1 MSKRYIVKSIIFDG
15 DCIVD
20 TIDDGYYTT
29 DKTDLENLCGTLNEL
44 DGKNNELKE
53 FIRNLTNYKGEI
65 LLSNGRAYKR
75 EYVERLLE

>member
-1 MSKRYIVKSIIFDG
+1 MSKRFTITGHRSISDHQKKRLYDLSDFDG
-15 DCIVD
+15 MISVTEC
-20 TIDDGYYTT
+20 
-29 DKTDLENLCGTLNEL
+29 LNEL